1 MMKRITLTGL
11 AFCLAVVPAWGNE
24 EAQSAKTDSQTAATV
39 PTPAEAHV
47 KTLDLQAAQ
56 RLALKGNPGIGA
68 AQARIEQAKAKIQQ
82 AIASQRPSLDA
93 LANFNAQ
100 GDEGGDI
107 SESSSLGLQGTW
119 LLFDGHARKFQQEQ
133 AEQGEKAAGEAKRN
147 SQRLLVA
154 AVADAFYNA
163 QLAKTSIDI
172 AIADQSFYEQQLNDA
187 QHRFD
192 AGAGSWGDVLN
203 IRVQVNTAK
212 NSVITTKQQ
221 YEAARY
227 GLAALLAVEDSALPE
242 LAELEQ
248 NFVPSEEEL
257 ASDTESLIREALQHR
272 PDMKRLAWQIKAA
285 NFGIKQAE
293 AQDAPKVQ
301 VRGQAGA
308 ASQENLFPAS
318 DDLNASVA
326 LALSW
331 NLYSG
336 GAVEA
341 AAVEARQVKRE
352 TVYSHADLRNSIAAE
367 IRQAAALLAAAGR
380 QLRLQQE
387 TVDLVTE
394 NRKLAKSE
402 YEAGA
407 ASLTRLNEAQ
417 RDLTATYGRLAQAVA
432 GYHQARH
439 KLLSASGRN
448 LVPFADLL
456 EATVQ
461 EPKTEATK

>member
-1 MMKRITLTGL
+1 MNKRITLTGL
-11 AFCLAVVPAWGNE
+11 AFCLAVAPAWGKD
-24 EAQSAKTDSQTAATV
+24 EAKPQAAAAKAASL
-39 PTPAEAHV
+39 PAPAAEVKA

-68 AQARIEQAKAKIQQ
+68 AQARIEQAKAKIKQ
-82 AIASQRPSLDA
+82 AIASQQPSLDA
-93 LANFNAQ
+93 AANVGAQ
-100 GDEGGDI
+100 SNKDGDI
-107 SESSSLGLQGTW
+107 SENSSAGLQGSW
-119 LLFDGHARKFQQEQ
+119 LMFDGHARKFQQEQ
-133 AEQGEKAAGEAKRN
+133 AEQGEKVSAEAKRN

-163 QLAKTSIDI
+163 QLARTSIDI
-172 AIADQSFYEQQLNDA
+172 ATADQDFYEQQRKDA

-212 NSVITTKQQ
+212 NSLINAQRQ

-227 GLAALLAVEDSALPE
+227 GLAALLAVEAAALPE
-242 LAELEQ
+242 LAALEQ
-248 NFVPSEEEL
+248 NFVPSEEES
-257 ASDTESLIREALQHR
+257 AADSEAMIREALKNR

-285 NFGIKQAE
+285 EAGISAAE
-293 AQDAPKVQ
+293 AQNAPKV
-301 VRGQAGA
+301 RLSGQAGLV
-308 ASQENLFPAS
+308 SQEELLPEDLGAS
-318 DDLNASVA
+318 
-326 LALSW
+326 LALGVTW

-341 AAVEARQVKRE
+341 AALEARQAKRE
-352 TVYSHADLRNSIAAE
+352 TVYSRADLRNSIAAE
-367 IRQAAALLAAAGR
+367 IRQDAALLTAAAK
-380 QLRLQQE
+380 QVRLQQE
-387 TVDLVTE
+387 SVELVKE
-394 NRKLAKSE
+394 NRKLAKNE

-439 KLLSASGRN
+439 QLLSAAGKN
-448 LVPFADLL
+448 LEPFADLL
-456 EATVQ
+456 DVKMQ
-461 EPKTEATK
+461 EPKAEK